1 MIKDYDA
8 LKILDKED
16 ILLRELLEPLVQCLE
31 LFERLVIPVLIMF
44 VLLSDNLSR
53 LTHFKLILILFI

>member
-1 MIKDYDA
+1 MINSYDA

-53 LTHFKLILILFI
+53 LTHFNLIVIRFI